1 MIGRTSVPC
10 GHLSI
15 ILKRCR
21 YRDQYVLLMR
31 NCLLG
36 REIGGPGMHLDRCY
50 FYLDTNG
57 CARYSCGLARQAIT
71 EFLRE
76 NGDGWIFL
84 GNEWHK
90 TLENFKNNPSVI
102 GFTVEQI
109 LISKMASAGLDG
121 SIVLP
126 AAKIITF
133 EGETTWLSVDEPLAY
148 YVPLKFN
155 KKVIDVLFVRVNR
168 QAQSAQLVAIQI
180 TVAKQHKDSEAAF
193 FTELNTWLL
202 GLEGF
207 EVDVSFLWIHEGERG
222 RSEVEE
228 KLKELRGRTVV
239 ISPNHD
245 THWMSVEQVDVELAR
260 TLTRIRPT
268 TKT

>member
-1 MIGRTSVPC
+1 
-10 GHLSI
+10 
-15 ILKRCR
+15 
-21 YRDQYVLLMR
+21 MR

-36 REIGGPGMHLDRCY
+36 REIGGSGMHLDHRY
-50 FYLDTNG
+50 FYLDTDG

-76 NGDGWIFL
+76 NGEERIFL

-90 TLENFKNNPSVI
+90 TLEHFKNNPSVI

-109 LISKMASAGLDG
+109 LISKMASAGLNG

-155 KKVIDVLFVRVNR
+155 KKAIDVLFVSVDRK
-168 QAQSAQLVAIQI
+168 AQTARLVAIQI

-202 GLEGF
+202 GLEDF
-207 EVDVSFLWIHEGERG
+207 EVDTSFLWIHEGKRG

-239 ISPNHD
+239 ISPQ
-245 THWMSVEQVDVELAR
+245 T
-260 TLTRIRPT
+260 
-268 TKT
+268 

>member
-1 MIGRTSVPC
+1 
-10 GHLSI
+10 
-15 ILKRCR
+15 
-21 YRDQYVLLMR
+21 MR

-36 REIGGPGMHLDRCY
+36 REMVGFEMHLDHRY
-50 FYLDTNG
+50 FYLDTDR

-76 NGDGWIFL
+76 HGEDRIFL
-84 GNEWHK
+84 GDNWHQ
-90 TLENFKNNPSVI
+90 TLEHFKNNPSAI

-109 LISKMASAGLDG
+109 LISKMSSAGLHG

-133 EGETTWLSVDEPLAY
+133 EGETTWLSADEPLAY

-155 KKVIDVLFVRVNR
+155 KKAIDVLFVSVDR
-168 QAQSAQLVAIQI
+168 QAQSADLVAIQI

-193 FTELNTWLL
+193 FTELNMWLL
-202 GLEGF
+202 RLEGF
-207 EVDVSFLWIHEGERG
+207 EVNVSFLWIHEGKRG

-228 KLKELRGRTVV
+228 KLKESRGRTVL

-245 THWMSVEQVDVELAR
+245 THWISVEQVDVELAH
-260 TLTRIRPT
+260 TLMRIRP
-268 TKT
+268 KT